1 MKMTENRIKRKMR
14 VLSICNLKGG
24 VGKTT
29 TAVNLAG
36 ILATDFGKRVLVID
50 NDQQGNAS
58 QFFQVFHPDNIGTA
72 EILCLENEID
82 DCIKKTSNPN
92 IDVVPANMN
101 LAAANH
107 DLISRTSG
115 MPTQIRLREA
125 LKQVAEDYDF
135 AIIDNGPNL
144 EVSFINAI
152 VSSDD
157 FIIPVKID
165 KYSFY
170 GISTLMDQIQDMSYW
185 KPHINFV
192 GCLVTMQ
199 HSGNQLENEGVE
211 WLAGGH
217 ASTGNQRY
225 KIMNTKIK
233 YSPRVNDTTFGSEL
247 ITVLSG
253 RSQAARNYKELAAEY
268 LEFVANNAV
277 DDTARV

>member
-1 MKMTENRIKRKMR
+1 MTENRIKRKMR

-58 QFFQVFHPDNIGTA
+58 QFFQVFHPDHIGTA
-72 EILCLENEID
+72 EILCLENDID

-125 LKQVAEDYDF
+125 LKQVADIYDF

-152 VSSDD
+152 VASDD

-185 KPHINFV
+185 KSRINFV

-217 ASTGNQRY
+217 DSTGNQRY

>member
-1 MKMTENRIKRKMR
+1 MADKQTETKTKKMR

-36 ILATDFGKRVLVID
+36 ILASDFGKKVLVID

-72 EILCLENEID
+72 EILCMENDIR
-82 DCIKKTSNPN
+82 DCIKNTSNKN
-92 IDVVPANMN
+92 IDVITANMN

-107 DLISRTSG
+107 ALVSRMSG

-125 LKQVAEDYDF
+125 LKRIEHEYDF

-152 VSSDD
+152 VASDD
-157 FIIPVKID
+157 YIIPVKID

-170 GISTLMDQIQDMSYW
+170 GISTLMEQIINLEYW
-185 KPHINFV
+185 KPCINFV
-192 GCLVTMQ
+192 GCLITMQ
-199 HSGNQLENEGVE
+199 HNRNHLEAEGVE

-217 ASTGNQRY
+217 DSTQQQRY

-233 YSPRVNDTTFGSEL
+233 YSPRVNDTTFSSEI
-247 ITVLSG
+247 ITVLSS
-253 RSQAARNYKELAAEY
+253 RSRAAANYRELAAEY
-268 LEFVANNAV
+268 LEFVKNNKNIT
-277 DDTARV
+277 DID

>member
-1 MKMTENRIKRKMR
+1 M
-14 VLSICNLKGG
+14 KGG